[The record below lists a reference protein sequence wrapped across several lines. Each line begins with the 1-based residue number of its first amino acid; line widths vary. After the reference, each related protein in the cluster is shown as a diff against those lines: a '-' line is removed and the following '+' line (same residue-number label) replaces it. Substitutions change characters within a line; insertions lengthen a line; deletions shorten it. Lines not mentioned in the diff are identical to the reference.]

1 MRKNFFIFLIFSCL
15 IIILWFLFFRNNFLD
30 NSNSDSQI
38 ASKEILINSQ
48 TNVQDNNQTNKD
60 NKNNLN
66 NSNNVEIKEGVQY
79 VTVLAKGGYF
89 PKISLIKADLPTKLI
104 IQTENT
110 YDCTASLIIRFLDLQ
125 KVLQP
130 TGQEIIDLG
139 ILKSGNS
146 IQGVCGMGMFYF
158 KIQAI

>member
-1 MRKNFFIFLIFSCL
+1 MQKRFFIFIIFVCL
-15 IIILWFLFFRNNFLD
+15 IIILWFLFFKNNFLD
-30 NSNSDSQI
+30 NSNSDFQI
-38 ASKEILINSQ
+38 VSKEISTNSQ
-48 TNVQDNNQTNKD
+48 NNQD
-60 NKNNLN
+60 
-66 NSNNVEIKEGVQY
+66 NVEIKEGVQY

-110 YDCTASLIIRFLDLQ
+110 YDCTASLIIRSLDLQ

-146 IQGVCGMGMFYF
+146 IQGVCSMGMFYF
-158 KIQAI
+158 KVQAI

>member
-15 IIILWFLFFRNNFLD
+15 IIILLFLFFFAQGGPV
-30 NSNSDSQI
+30 SGG
-38 ASKEILINSQ
+38 KNSQ
-48 TNVQDNNQTNKD
+48 TQITNDNLNNQNNQNNQNNKD
-60 NKNNLN
+60 N
-66 NSNNVEIKEGVQY
+66 SSNVEIKEGVQY

-110 YDCTASLIIRFLDLQ
+110 YDCSASLIIRSLDLQ

>member
-1 MRKNFFIFLIFSCL
+1 MRKNFFIFIIFCCL
-15 IIILWFLFFRNNFLD
+15 IIILLFLFFRDNFLY
-30 NSNSDSQI
+30 NSNSDSPI
-38 ASKEILINSQ
+38 AAKEILTNPQ
-48 TNVQDNNQTNKD
+48 TNLQNNNQNIRD
-60 NKNNLN
+60 NLN
-66 NSNNVEIKEGVQY
+66 NPNNVEIKEGVQY

-104 IQTENT
+104 IKTENT
-110 YDCTASLIIRFLDLQ
+110 YDCTASLIIRSLDLQ
-125 KVLQP
+125 KVLSAN
-130 TGQEIIDLG
+130 GQEIIDLG